1 MLDNIL
7 QKEKYHTLLA
17 VLYLEAVLRYLKQ
30 NGPSTEASKL
40 RQARS
45 APFNVAI
52 SCSFQMK
59 DIALTNSFGF
69 CPREQLQHLLSTSSV
84 YRVQLLLGRA
94 LENNLYEEC
103 AILYGKVGC
112 CVRILALRNGKV
124 LLIFCT
130 PLSLMGILG
139 TPKGYHDCPYYRA
152 VKDLGVKSLL
162 PS

>member
-40 RQARS
+40 RQA
-45 APFNVAI
+45 
-52 SCSFQMK
+52 
-59 DIALTNSFGF
+59 
-69 CPREQLQHLLSTSSV
+69 REQLQHLLSTSSV

-130 PLSLMGILG
+130 PLSLMGIWG

-152 VKDLGVKSLL
+152 VKDLGVKSLF